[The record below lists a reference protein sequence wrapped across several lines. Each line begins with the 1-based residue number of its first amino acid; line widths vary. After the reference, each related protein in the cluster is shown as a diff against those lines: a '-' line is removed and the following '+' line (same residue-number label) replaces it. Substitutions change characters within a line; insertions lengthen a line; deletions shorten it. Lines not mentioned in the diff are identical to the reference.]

1 MPYPCGTG
9 ISAGSSTPRTL
20 KDHDT
25 LHDLE
30 LQALRQAQ
38 KLGQI
43 REDLPAEI
51 IQEFMQA
58 VCVNLLEHLLNT
70 DVQMSV
76 DRQVE
81 IFWGLIGN
89 GIGAREQ
96 TR

>member
-1 MPYPCGTG
+1 MSHPTRTSMKRRLPTMRMR
-9 ISAGSSTPRTL
+9 SSTIPRSIGCPMSMGL
-20 KDHDT
+20 I
-25 LHDLE
+25 
-30 LQALRQAQ
+30 
-38 KLGQI
+38 GQI

-70 DVQMSV
+70 DAQMSV

-89 GIGAREQ
+89 GIGAKEQ